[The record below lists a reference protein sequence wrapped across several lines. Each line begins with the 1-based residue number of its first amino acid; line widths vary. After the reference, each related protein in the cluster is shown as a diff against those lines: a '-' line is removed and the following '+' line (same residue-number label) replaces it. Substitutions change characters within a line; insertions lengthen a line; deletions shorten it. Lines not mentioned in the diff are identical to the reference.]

1 MLSMKKKVFSRIP
14 LILSFLLS
22 CLILSCV
29 NVKKLTYFNTI
40 AKDSISNIEP
50 LTLEEKIKKNDIL
63 QINIFTTDDI
73 VTHLLNPS
81 TVIAT
86 SSTLVPTIN
95 YLVDEGGEIKLPL
108 MGPIKVEGMTKRELS
123 DFITSKIL
131 DKKIAKDPVVIVR
144 ISNYQIT
151 VLGEVNHPGVLPI
164 INERITL
171 PEALGAAGDLTIYG
185 RRDNILLIREINN
198 KRYYRRFNLNNQQIF
213 NKDFYILQN
222 RDIIY
227 VEPNQAKASSSDNS
241 PQYISIG
248 VSIISL
254 LVVIYSQLI
263 R

>member
-1 MLSMKKKVFSRIP
+1 MKKKCIYNFPI
-14 LILSFLLS
+14 IFGFFLATL
-22 CLILSCV
+22 LASCV

-40 AKDSISNIEP
+40 DKDSIANIEP
-50 LTLEEKIKKNDIL
+50 SSLEEKIKKNDIL
-63 QINIFTTDDI
+63 QVNIFTTDDI

-81 TVIAT
+81 TVVAVSAIN
-86 SSTLVPTIN
+86 VPTIN
-95 YLVDEGGEIKLPL
+95 YLVDEGGEIKLPML
-108 MGPIKVEGMTKRELS
+108 GPIKVEGLTKRELS
-123 DFITSKIL
+123 ALVTNKIL
-131 DKKIAKDPVVIVR
+131 EKKIAKDPVVIVR

-151 VLGEVNHPGVLPI
+151 VLGEVSHPGVLPI
-164 INERITL
+164 TNERITL

-185 RRDNILLIREINN
+185 RRDNILLIREVNG
-198 KRYYRRFNLNNQQIF
+198 KRFYKRFNLNNQQVF
-213 NKDFYILQN
+213 NKDIYILQN

-248 VSIISL
+248 LSIISL